1 MIPVAV
7 SLLSRIEGR
16 IMRIYKLPMIAD
28 GMELP
33 TGDRDERKLV
43 EIDSIDDPP
52 ITVIDPSIYLSIHRS
67 IEN

>member
-1 MIPVAV
+1 
-7 SLLSRIEGR
+7 
-16 IMRIYKLPMIAD
+16 
-28 GMELP
+28 MELP

-67 IEN
+67 IENWKGDQALWKPSWFDARGIS